1 MYTDFKK
8 NNLKPSTIDFNFNR
22 NKNKNTHP
30 VMEENILKVNLK
42 FMMKVLLNR
51 MTRPVSRYHTHSG
64 CSVFWLALGVYL
76 YYIDINCYCVVILIA
91 LVCCGIG

>member
-51 MTRPVSRYHTHSG
+51 MTRPVSRYHTHSMRLH
-64 CSVFWLALGVYL
+64 CVLAGTGRLLIL
-76 YYIDINCYCVVILIA
+76 YRY
-91 LVCCGIG
+91 